1 MLKLTGTLHEIQR
14 ISGAVS
20 GSGRVSGQISRPQT
34 VQVEKYTGPYSF
46 TPSEAEQVID
56 IAYKQAISDIVVDPI
71 PQNYG
76 RITWNGS
83 VLTVS

>member
-20 GSGRVSGQISRPQT
+20 GSGRVSGQISRPHT
-34 VQVEKYTGPYSF
+34 VQVEKYTGPYAF
-46 TPSEAEQVID
+46 TPSEAEQVIG

>member
-20 GSGRVSGQISRPQT
+20 GSGRVSGQISRPHT
-34 VQVEKYTGPYSF
+34 VQVEKYTGPYAF
-46 TPSEAEQVID
+46 TPSEAEQIIS
-56 IAYKQAISDIVVDPI
+56 IAHKQAISDIVVDPI

>member
-46 TPSEAEQVID
+46 TPSEAEQVIP
-56 IAYKQAISDIVVDPI
+56 IEQKQAEQNIVIAPI
-71 PQNYG
+71 PQEYG
-76 RITWNGS
+76 RISWNGATLK
-83 VLTVS
+83 VW